1 MIDTPT
7 LVEVPAQPLAVIHLV
22 VTQAEMMK
30 SFGPAVGEVLAALK
44 AQGVAPVGP
53 VVAHHHRN
61 PSDTF
66 DFDVGFPVAAPIQAS
81 GRVVPA
87 QRAAQTFARCV
98 HTGGYEE
105 LDQAWRAFHAWLD
118 AEKIATASE
127 LWETYLAGPETGP
140 DGSKYR
146 TELARP
152 VVR

>member
-7 LVEVPAQPLAVIHLV
+7 IVEVPRQDLAVIHLT
-22 VTQAEMMK
+22 VTLAEMMK
-30 SFGPAVGEVLAALK
+30 VFGPAIGEVVAALQ
-44 AQGVAPVGP
+44 AQGAAPAGP

-66 DFDVGFPVAAPIQAS
+66 DFDVGFPVAAPIQPA
-81 GRVVPA
+81 GRVKPA
-87 QRAAQTFARCV
+87 VRAAATLARCV

-118 AEKIATASE
+118 AQKVKTGTE
-127 LWETYLAGPETGP
+127 LWETYLVGPEG
-140 DGSKYR
+140 GGAASSYR

-152 VVR
+152 VVP